1 MRTKKAVEKYTARNR
16 ERKDFRGTS
25 PSEKTRWAY
34 WMQAIE
40 PTGEEINRAF
50 PSYHPMWVQHS
61 RRLTVT
67 KESFKQLRKLW
78 LNITQTQAAAYLRV
92 RVRDVREWESG
103 KQPVPFMAF
112 ELLRLVWDSAAN
124 RLSHQKWDGWFI
136 DRDGF
141 MVSPDVGKLFIGP
154 RDFIAYTMQIAH
166 IKALENELAK
176 IKKQVAEKL
185 EENTQLRRQFQHG
198 SLAQELEAM
207 QEKISGLLASIHI
220 AEVIPFPMKCTQQEV
235 SA

>member
-1 MRTKKAVEKYTARNR
+1 MANNSKEKNT
-16 ERKDFRGTS
+16 RKDFRKEG
-25 PSEKTRWAY
+25 PSEKTQWAY

-50 PSYHPMWVQHS
+50 PGYHPLWVQHS

-67 KESFKQLRKLW
+67 RESFKHLRKHCM
-78 LNITQTQAAAYLRV
+78 NVSQAQVAAYLRV
-92 RVRDVREWESG
+92 RVRDVREWENG

-112 ELLRLVWDSAAN
+112 ELLRLVFDSVTF

-141 MVSPDVGKLFIGP
+141 MVSPDLGKLFIEP
-154 RDFIAYTMQIAH
+154 RDFKAYTVQLGQIR
-166 IKALENELAK
+166 ALDERLAELK
-176 IKKQVAEKL
+176 EQVAAKDI
-185 EENTQLRRQFQHG
+185 ENAELRRQFQHG
-198 SLAQELEAM
+198 ALAQELEAM
-207 QEKISGLLASIHI
+207 QEKISGLLASIHT
-220 AEVIPFPMKCTQQEV
+220 AEVIPFPMQPAQQEV

>member
-1 MRTKKAVEKYTARNR
+1 MRTKKAVEKYTARNQ

-40 PTGEEINRAF
+40 PTGEEINSAF

-61 RRLTVT
+61 RRLTVAR
-67 KESFKQLRKLW
+67 ESFKHLRKYC
-78 LNITQTQAAAYLRV
+78 LNITQVQTAAYLRV

-112 ELLRLVWDSAAN
+112 ELLRLVYESTAN

-136 DRDGF
+136 DSDGF

-154 RDFIAYTMQIAH
+154 RDFIAYTMQIGH
-166 IKALENELAK
+166 ISALKNELAK
-176 IKKQVAEKL
+176 IKKQVTEKL
-185 EENTQLRRQFQHG
+185 EENTELRRQFQHG
-198 SLAQELEAM
+198 ELAQELEAM
-207 QEKISGLLASIHI
+207 QEKISGLMASIHM
-220 AEVIPFPMKCTQQEV
+220 AEVISFPMQSTQKKA